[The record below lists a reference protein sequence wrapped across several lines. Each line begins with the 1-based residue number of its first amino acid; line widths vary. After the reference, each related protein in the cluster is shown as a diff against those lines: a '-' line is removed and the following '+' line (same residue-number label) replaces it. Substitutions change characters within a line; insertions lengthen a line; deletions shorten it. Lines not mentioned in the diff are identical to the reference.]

1 MFLELEVV
9 RNMITLSFAYN
20 VQTEFYTVSINFHV
34 MKKKKKCLRGKIIS
48 MDYTPDKMQ
57 TCVNLY
63 SLK

>member
-34 MKKKKKCLRGKIIS
+34 MKKKKNVFEEK
-48 MDYTPDKMQ
+48 
-57 TCVNLY
+57 
-63 SLK
+63 